1 MVVLVIVLGVFG
13 YALFRSQQIRKTRA
27 IEEHFGFE
35 GAGHRIGGRE
45 NGTPSQD
52 GLFAIHDAISEINRD
67 LKENGATP
75 LRNVEEEEDIF
86 VEDTELA
93 TLSSSAML
101 HTICQNNGFNLE
113 NSMTEN
119 QQNDVHCL
127 PGTGIIMQT
136 LSNYLKNALISLLIM
151 TSLLFL
157 NLPTLYA
164 FLTHSECE
172 NPTLM
177 AITELTNCVWFCLL

>member
-1 MVVLVIVLGVFG
+1 MYGCTCDSSWSYWIRAVLC
-13 YALFRSQQIRKTRA
+13 
-27 IEEHFGFE
+27 
-35 GAGHRIGGRE
+35 
-45 NGTPSQD
+45 
-52 GLFAIHDAISEINRD
+52 IHAISDINRD

-75 LRNVEEEEDIF
+75 IRNVEEDVF
-86 VEDTELA
+86 VEDTELV

-101 HTICQNNGFNLE
+101 HTICQGERFNLE

-119 QQNDVHCL
+119 QQNDVQCL

-136 LSNYLKNALISLLIM
+136 LSNYLKNALISLLIL

-164 FLTHSECE
+164 FLTHSEWE

-177 AITELTNCVWFCLL
+177 DITELTNCVWFCLCTLLPILIKLKLDPLSE